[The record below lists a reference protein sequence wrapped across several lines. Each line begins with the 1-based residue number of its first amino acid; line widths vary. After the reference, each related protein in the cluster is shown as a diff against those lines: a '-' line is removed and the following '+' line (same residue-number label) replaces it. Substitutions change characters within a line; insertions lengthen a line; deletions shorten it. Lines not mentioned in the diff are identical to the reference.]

1 MSLGKN
7 DDVPPPPAK
16 GEYHIKFANRQ
27 AAVGWRQLMQQ
38 IPANTNTAWHLM
50 RKTPSPA
57 VETDRHHRITTR
69 CRPSTGHARAAS
81 GPSAFAGRQQEHRRV
96 DEQSSAMPLPPV
108 CPAGSARRLSPAAQP
123 GGLRQTEMCRGESSV
138 NGEPSQSAT
147 RRSSSRPAMRAIRSS
162 SAGQAYRWREAPR
175 R

>member
-38 IPANTNTAWHLM
+38 IPANTNTAWYLM

-57 VETDRHHRITTR
+57 VETDRHHRLKFALAEGVRDGETFPQWQIEVSGGGRIWYLHDENRQTCWVTQAG
-69 CRPSTGHARAAS
+69 TGH
-81 GPSAFAGRQQEHRRV
+81 P
-96 DEQSSAMPLPPV
+96 
-108 CPAGSARRLSPAAQP
+108 
-123 GGLRQTEMCRGESSV
+123 RQTDR
-138 NGEPSQSAT
+138 
-147 RRSSSRPAMRAIRSS
+147 
-162 SAGQAYRWREAPR
+162 
-175 R
+175 